1 MTKAATRCAVRRYW
15 LTCGAL
21 HSAQN
26 EHQQVLRPLVTLYVT
41 PGEKENERY
50 EEDDTDCAS
59 EQAVQILE
67 PENALELLDAE
78 IGIYLQEFRTFLV
91 HLEYAQPL
99 GLGHRRQNAHER
111 APVNH
116 GKT

>member
-1 MTKAATRCAVRRYW
+1 MYQPRRPCIPPRTNINRYF
-15 LTCGAL
+15 G
-21 HSAQN
+21 H
-26 EHQQVLRPLVTLYVT
+26 
-41 PGEKENERY
+41 Y